1 MAGLILETFAEA
13 GPGAG
18 PTPPR
23 WPNAALPRQ
32 GVAVSAAAPEVL
44 LDILRSEVNLAIW
57 HRDLSAAF
65 SASLAPLLTAAPFTA
80 AAEDTP
86 DAALDALVALLP
98 AAPPLAL
105 VSDISALAFAF
116 VAIADVPALRIRL
129 EAITGPACHR
139 WHADAIGLRLLCT
152 YRGPGTEWLALSGGA
167 RAARDLDA
175 DVPPC
180 MPVRLATGA
189 VAILMG
195 EAHPGN
201 AGWGCIH
208 RSPPA
213 GPGAR
218 ARLLLCFDEPGRI
231 PLERPDQESDTP

>member
-1 MAGLILETFAEA
+1 MASLTMETFAEA
-13 GPGAG
+13 GFAP
-18 PTPPR
+18 
-23 WPNAALPRQ
+23 LPRPDAAVPRR
-32 GVAVSAAAPEVL
+32 GVAVSGAAPEVL
-44 LDILRSEVNLAIW
+44 LDILRSEANLAIW

-80 AAEDTP
+80 VAEDTP
-86 DAALDALVALLP
+86 NAALDVLVALLP
-98 AAPPLAL
+98 AAPPIGLL
-105 VSDISALAFAF
+105 SDIRALAFAF
-116 VAIADVPALRIRL
+116 AAIADVPALRIRL

-152 YRGPGTEWLALSGGA
+152 YRGPGTEWLALPGGA
-167 RAARDLDA
+167 RAARGLDA
-175 DVPPC
+175 GSPC
-180 MPVRLATGA
+180 TPGRLATGA
-189 VAILMG
+189 VAIFKG

-218 ARLLLCFDEPGRI
+218 ARLLLCLDEPGRI
-231 PLERPDQESDTP
+231 PLEGPDQEPDAP